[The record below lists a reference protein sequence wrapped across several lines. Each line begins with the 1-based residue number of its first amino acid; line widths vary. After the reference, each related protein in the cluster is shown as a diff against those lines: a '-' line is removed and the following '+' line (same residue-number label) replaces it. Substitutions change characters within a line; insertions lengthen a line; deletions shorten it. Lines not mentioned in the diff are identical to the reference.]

1 LALNQDYLCCVPSS
15 EVIPSYK
22 PQTNTG
28 GCSIATSQI
37 IQFAVLWTLQKAATI
52 VSTGTATDD
61 GEYRLAI
68 QPSKILKPFAEAQM
82 FTILLTS
89 ALIHA
94 INGRSLLLDLRKIA
108 KADISIFDCFL

>member
-1 LALNQDYLCCVPSS
+1 LALNQDYLCVPSS

-28 GCSIATSQI
+28 GCAIATSQI

-108 KADISIFDCFL
+108 KADISILNWND